1 MKYML
6 PPQRRIYNPRICTDL
21 LYLHIARID
30 MEYMLEL
37 RHGLGDIQHALEDL
51 HMNPNKTTIG

>member
-1 MKYML
+1 
-6 PPQRRIYNPRICTDL
+6 
-21 LYLHIARID
+21 

-37 RHGLGDIQHALEDL
+37 RHELGDIQHALEDL